1 MSTMAVRR
9 ETSDSRVAA
18 LKLVSTARTKVR
30 SRLLLAGVLLM
41 ASVLNVKGIHRGEFN
56 CNWDETQHAVT
67 GLFVTGARG
76 NYGL

>member
-1 MSTMAVRR
+1 MSTTAVRR
-9 ETSDSRVAA
+9 ETSDRRVAQ
-18 LKLVSTARTKVR
+18 LVSAARTKVR

-41 ASVLNVKGIHRGEFN
+41 ASVLNVKGIHKGELN